1 MMDTTKYTGQWYK
14 SASDSDRE
22 LFKSWLRS
30 HLVMGEM
37 KIKFIKKDETLRV
50 MRCTLGAGYLP
61 VTEEK
66 EIKRKENTEVLAV
79 WDLDKNAWR
88 AVRYD
93 TIKEIHFDI

>member
-1 MMDTTKYTGQWYK
+1 MKDFTETWY
-14 SASDSDRE
+14 STASDSDRDI
-22 LFKSWLRS
+22 FKSWIKS
-30 HLVMGEM
+30 HLAMGEI
-37 KIKFIKKDETLRV
+37 KIKFLKKDNTIRV

-79 WDLDKNAWR
+79 WDMDKDAWR

-93 TIKEIHFDI
+93 AIKEIHFDI